1 MADNK
6 AVVDVEIQVPAGATA
21 GSFTQLSQLDGSYKI
36 VSMDGSLTSANG
48 TGASRFIGVSTV
60 RANGVTSGSIFGSIR
75 EASQALSASSPA
87 GTVLVPGTVGTG
99 SFNIVGAT
107 DSIKVTSGADTG
119 AAELHFKLVRI

>member
-21 GSFTQLSQLDGSYKI
+21 GSFTSLSHLDGPYKI

-48 TGASRFIGVSTV
+48 TGASRFMGVSTV
-60 RANGVTSGSIFGSIR
+60 RADGVTSGSIFGVR
-75 EASQALSASSPA
+75 EATQALSASSPA
-87 GTVLVPGTVGTG
+87 GTALIAGTVGTG
-99 SFNIVGAT
+99 SFNIVNA
-107 DSIKVTSGADTG
+107 SSAIKVTSGADTG